1 MQFHGLIH
9 QFPKEVKL
17 LIGTFIVVLS
27 VGYYT
32 GLAFVHETTDNT
44 PTGIEEQY
52 LGNENDEEALVMKFK
67 KKKQAIITLIHNHII
82 SLSVLFFILSLLVS
96 FTSYNKTLK
105 KVVMIEPFLSIIVS
119 FGGIYFMWKGMSS
132 LKYIVM
138 ISGILM
144 TLSFVTAS
152 LMVLV
157 SLLKKQQEKV

>member
-17 LIGTFIVVLS
+17 LIGVFVLVLS
-27 VGYYT
+27 MGYYT

-52 LGNENDEEALVMKFK
+52 LGNENDEDAAVMKFK
-67 KKKQAIITLIHNHII
+67 KKKQAMITLIHNHTI

-96 FTSYNKTLK
+96 TTSYNSTFK
-105 KVVMIEPFLSIIVS
+105 KVVMIEPFISIVVS
-119 FGGIYFMWKGMSS
+119 FGGIYLMWLGFTS

-138 ISGILM
+138 LSGILM
-144 TLSFVTAS
+144 TLSFVSATFMILFS
-152 LMVLV
+152 LF
-157 SLLKKQQEKV
+157 KKQTSN